1 MLHLVWH
8 LPWRIVT
15 VFCAWTF
22 SRMRC
27 RRDFRLHASRPNAV
41 YRDVGYCWMLLE
53 VLVRFWYFLTLQ
65 VYLSFVYAILTLCA
79 WILEKA
85 GWAAHRRADCRTQ
98 SVDKAGPSLSSQQP
112 AISRNSKIPQ
122 ACYSI
127 TIFLHQLNLR
137 YCSNLV
143 TCTL

>member
-1 MLHLVWH
+1 
-8 LPWRIVT
+8 
-15 VFCAWTF
+15 
-22 SRMRC
+22 
-27 RRDFRLHASRPNAV
+27 
-41 YRDVGYCWMLLE
+41 MLLE

-112 AISRNSKIPQ
+112 ANSTGLLFDHNFFAPAELEI
-122 ACYSI
+122 
-127 TIFLHQLNLR
+127 L
-137 YCSNLV
+137 
-143 TCTL
+143 